1 MSGAVSSRSLATKN
15 EILIRVNYSE
25 SCENKQQQEPQSIY
39 FGYTR
44 FSIIIACSYL
54 HDTENKIIC
63 ESVTISSNLSDIS
76 RAAAIASLL
85 MVIDHLR
92 EKHQHVP
99 LKNNPTVWS
108 DGCSAQFWSLFVFK
122 LLLSIDSS
130 LNITLCYNKSH
141 QVNGSMDGIGET
153 LKNCVYCRLR
163 HMTRTY
169 SHN

>member
-1 MSGAVSSRSLATKN
+1 MSGAVSPRSLATKN

-25 SCENKQQQEPQSIY
+25 SCENKQQREPQSIY

-44 FSIIIACSYL
+44 FSIFIACSYL

-92 EKHQHVP
+92 EKH
-99 LKNNPTVWS
+99 
-108 DGCSAQFWSLFVFK
+108 
-122 LLLSIDSS
+122 
-130 LNITLCYNKSH
+130 
-141 QVNGSMDGIGET
+141 
-153 LKNCVYCRLR
+153 
-163 HMTRTY
+163 
-169 SHN
+169 